1 MTRSMKKLESKLD
14 NRAIP
19 IAPIG
24 RLIRKTN
31 AERVNGSA
39 AKELGAILEDLGEK
53 IALRAADL
61 AKHANRTTVM
71 DVDIQLAYKQWRK

>member
-1 MTRSMKKLESKLD
+1 MKKLESKLD

-31 AERVNGSA
+31 AERVSKSA
-39 AKELGAILEDLGEK
+39 AKGLGAILEDLGKK

-71 DVDIQLAYKQWRK
+71 GADIRLAYKLWRE

>member
-1 MTRSMKKLESKLD
+1 MKKHERELS
-14 NRAIP
+14 NRVIP

-31 AERVNGSA
+31 AERVSESA
-39 AKELGAILEDLGEK
+39 AKELGTILEELGMG

-61 AKHANRTTVM
+61 AKHAKRTTLKGA
-71 DVDIQLAYKQWRK
+71 DIRLAYKQWRG